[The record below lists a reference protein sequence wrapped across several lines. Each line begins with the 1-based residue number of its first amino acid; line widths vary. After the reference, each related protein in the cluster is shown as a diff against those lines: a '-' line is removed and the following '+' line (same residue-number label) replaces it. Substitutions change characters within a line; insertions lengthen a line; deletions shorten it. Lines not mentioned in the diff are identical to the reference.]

1 MDPGGLHKLKMT
13 SLLFD
18 GNKDQSLY
26 LASIWLLDAANIICN
41 MSTHHSFHVNQKY
54 DILIGSCLQENT
66 RPQKSLEMLEKS
78 DNPHTV
84 YDTERDPGQTDVT
97 VHTTPNH
104 DPNQVK
110 IKY

>member
-1 MDPGGLHKLKMT
+1 MLKMT

-18 GNKDQSLY
+18 GNKDQSPY
-26 LASIWLLDAANIICN
+26 LVANMICN
-41 MSTHHSFHVNQKY
+41 MSTHHSFHANQKY

-84 YDTERDPGQTDVT
+84 YDTARDPGQTDVT

-110 IKY
+110 IKYY